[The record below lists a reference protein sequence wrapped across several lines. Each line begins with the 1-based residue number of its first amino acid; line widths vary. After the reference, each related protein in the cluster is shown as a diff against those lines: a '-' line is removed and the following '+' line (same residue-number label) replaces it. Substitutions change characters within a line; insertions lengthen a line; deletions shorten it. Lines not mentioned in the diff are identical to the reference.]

1 MWGRLETSRD
11 VQKCQDQQNSFLL
24 STSMACTEPRV
35 CGWRKEDK
43 KQKQAST
50 RLYSR
55 ASYGWPWELQTR
67 SGENC
72 LGPSLYLLHW
82 IDFLPRHESRF
93 SVRPLSHQQW
103 SLVVLEIRTLSNIS
117 MSRSWKK
124 MESSNSK
131 AVGLIL
137 ARYSKTVVSHLPS
150 SNWIPQT
157 VEPTWVL
164 PHGKSSLLAS
174 IAFVTQGSQDWDSWP
189 FPIIT

>member
-11 VQKCQDQQNSFLL
+11 VQNCQDQQNSFLL
-24 STSMACTEPRV
+24 STSMACAEPRV

-43 KQKQAST
+43 IQNQAST

-55 ASYGWPWELQTR
+55 ASYGWPWELQIR

-103 SLVVLEIRTLSNIS
+103 SLVVLEIRILLNIS
-117 MSRSWKK
+117 MSRSWEKV
-124 MESSNSK
+124 ESSNSK

-137 ARYSKTVVSHLPS
+137 ARILRLLYPICLVVIESPKQLSQLGCFLMVKAVFLQALPS
-150 SNWIPQT
+150 SLREVRT
-157 VEPTWVL
+157 ETL
-164 PHGKSSLLAS
+164 GLSL
-174 IAFVTQGSQDWDSWP
+174 
-189 FPIIT
+189 